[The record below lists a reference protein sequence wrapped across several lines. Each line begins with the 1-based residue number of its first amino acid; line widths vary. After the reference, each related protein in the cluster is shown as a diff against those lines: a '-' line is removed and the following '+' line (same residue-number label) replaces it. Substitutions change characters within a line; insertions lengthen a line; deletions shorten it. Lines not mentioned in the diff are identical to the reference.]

1 MRRPLLS
8 AALTAVL
15 ALTPV
20 VTGCSGDEPAPVPPP
35 TEDAMPVSWNPCS
48 GLDTPTVARLLEASY
63 VARTGTEDAPTCTF
77 TPDADGEPVADVN
90 YQTFPGSLDELL
102 ATFGAE
108 QEPGRTRI
116 TRPEVRGADD
126 ARLITVVD
134 DQTLIVTA
142 FVRNGLLVQILNVL
156 DPAPYDRPA
165 LLAAVEELAGDL
177 AANAETSGLTR

>member
-8 AALTAVL
+8 LALTAAL
-15 ALTPV
+15 ALTPTF
-20 VTGCSGDEPAPVPPP
+20 TGCAGEEPAPVAPP
-35 TEDAMPVSWNPCS
+35 TDDAMPVAWNPCS
-48 GLDTPTVARLLEASY
+48 GLDTPTVASLLEASY

-77 TPDADGEPVADVN
+77 TPDSDGEPVVDVN
-90 YQTFPGSLDELL
+90 YQTFPGSLTELL
-102 ATFGAE
+102 DTFGAE

-116 TRPEVRGADD
+116 TTPEVEGADD

-156 DPAPYDRPA
+156 DPAPYDRPE
-165 LLAAVEELAGDL
+165 LLAAVEELAADL
-177 AANAETSGLTR
+177 AANAESSGLTR